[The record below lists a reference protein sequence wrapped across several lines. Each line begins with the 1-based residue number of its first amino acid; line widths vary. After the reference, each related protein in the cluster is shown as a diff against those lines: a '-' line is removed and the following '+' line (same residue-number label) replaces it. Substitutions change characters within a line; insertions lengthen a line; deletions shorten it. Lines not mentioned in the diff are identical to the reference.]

1 MKKILNTNVLTAERV
16 HTKMNMMKIV
26 NSQELNKITKSKKS
40 DAESNELRKPKL
52 GWFDSL
58 WWFIRNFLSSEANC
72 ILSVGVLGKPSW
84 HLFLI
89 QFLVQTN
96 LFFFSFL

>member
-58 WWFIRNFLSSEANC
+58 W
-72 ILSVGVLGKPSW
+72 
-84 HLFLI
+84 
-89 QFLVQTN
+89 
-96 LFFFSFL
+96 